1 MKKWFSIKSVLFT
14 YLALNKVLYWFNT
27 ITTLEQT
34 DFRIVAN
41 VFISRLLSQDLLI
54 ILIVI
59 AFAYLNYKIEQK
71 RENPN
76 SIFSYIIFYT
86 VGYVML
92 ICLTFIYFLIVA
104 LILQT
109 EYFYFIGYIRMFLM
123 ALPTATVLYIAA
135 CTTLEV
141 KEYFK
146 TKEKET
152 PNDISS
158 IKGEDN

>member
-1 MKKWFSIKSVLFT
+1 M
-14 YLALNKVLYWFNT
+14 
-27 ITTLEQT
+27 
-34 DFRIVAN
+34 AN
-41 VFISRLLSQDLLI
+41 VFISRLLSQDL
-54 ILIVI
+54 ILILGLI
-59 AFAYLNYKIEQK
+59 AFSYLNYKIEQK
-71 RENPN
+71 KENR
-76 SIFSYIIFYT
+76 SKVFEYVIFYT

-92 ICLTFIYFLIVA
+92 MCLTFIYFLIAA
-104 LILQT
+104 LILHT

-135 CTTLEV
+135 CVVLEI

-146 TKEKET
+146 AKEKET